1 MKIGAEP
8 KKVAILIV
16 LGAIAAYLVSRNL
29 FSGSPAPAAVPPAGS
44 AALATVAR
52 PPEAGLLAQP
62 EREQTRAPRASLEEF
77 RPSLRPRRGAER
89 DLSAVDPRLRV
100 DLLARL
106 QQVELQGGHR
116 SLFDFGA
123 APLPKTPE
131 PKIIPKETVAA
142 APTPANPNPQ
152 DEVRTPPPPPI
163 PLRFFGFTTQG
174 RQGPRRAFFLDGEE
188 IYVASEGEVL
198 KKRYKVVRI
207 GLNSAVVEDLESK
220 HQQTL
225 PLVAEAG

>member
-1 MKIGAEP
+1 MKVGAEP
-8 KKVAILIV
+8 KKVAVLIG
-16 LGAIAAYLVSRNL
+16 LGAVAAYLVSRNL
-29 FSGSPAPAAVPPAGS
+29 FPGSVTPPAPDQGRT
-44 AALATVAR
+44 ALARETRPADAVVLRRPEPEPAR
-52 PPEAGLLAQP
+52 V
-62 EREQTRAPRASLEEF
+62 PRAELEEF
-77 RPSLRPRRGAER
+77 RPSLRAPRGGER

-123 APLPKTPE
+123 APLPKAPE
-131 PKIIPKETVAA
+131 PKIIPKEPIAA
-142 APTPANPNPQ
+142 LPTPPNPNPQ
-152 DEVRTPPPPPI
+152 DEVRTPAPPPI
-163 PLRFFGFTTQG
+163 PLRFYGFTLQG

-207 GLNSAVVEDLESK
+207 GLTSAVVEDLESK

-225 PLVAEAG
+225 PLMAEAG